1 MNKSTCSRSLLRTV
15 AVAVG
20 IVALAGCASTNPVP
34 SSDFDVTI
42 AGQKFKGHFPKD
54 TTMTNVVAEVGTNGT
69 ARFSI
74 GYLSAVNNSNVIGT
88 SYAGRADELKA
99 VADGVLNGLNAGATI
114 AGKFTGAAVK
124 TP

>member
-1 MNKSTCSRSLLRTV
+1 MNKRPLFRSMLL
-15 AVAVG
+15 AVG
-20 IVALAGCASTNPVP
+20 IVALAGCAATNPVP
-34 SSDFDVTI
+34 ASDFDVAI
-42 AGQKFKGHFPKD
+42 AGQHFKGHFPKD
-54 TTMTNVVAEVGTNGT
+54 TTMTNVVAEVATNGT

-99 VADGVLNGLNAGATI
+99 VADGVLNGLNAGATL